1 MVLLRDECLIDFG
14 IDLPSSEVQR
24 NSSGNHGKYHEFQ
37 HTGDFLV
44 TATSIFKLF
53 EHGKICACCA
63 REEDLW
69 F

>member
-24 NSSGNHGKYHEFQ
+24 DSSDNHGKHHEFQ

-44 TATSIFKLF
+44 TATSVFELF
-53 EHGKICACCA
+53 QHGK
-63 REEDLW
+63 
-69 F
+69 